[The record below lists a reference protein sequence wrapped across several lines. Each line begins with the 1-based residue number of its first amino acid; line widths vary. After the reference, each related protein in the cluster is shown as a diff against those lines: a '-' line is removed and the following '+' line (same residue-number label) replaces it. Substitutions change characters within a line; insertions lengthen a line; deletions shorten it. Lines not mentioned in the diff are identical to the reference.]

1 MRGDLLDV
9 ALVLAVVAFAVS
21 GYRRGF
27 VVGVLS
33 LVGFLGG
40 AALGARFAPE
50 LATRYLARLDP
61 AAAGLIVVLG
71 AAALGQLL
79 AAGIGAAVRRR
90 LTWAPAR
97 LFDSAAGAAV
107 SATALLLVVWL
118 LGTAVANSSMTG
130 LARQVQ
136 RSRVLTTADQLMP
149 DSART
154 WFSSFRRLIDSDGF
168 PQVFGRLGGERV
180 VRVAPPDPRVAGSAA
195 VRIARAQVVKV
206 TGVAHECSRRL
217 EGTGFGYAPRRVMT
231 NAHVVAGV
239 ENPQVQVGGNG
250 PLLRATV
257 VLYDRDRDVA
267 VLAVP
272 GLAGPPLRFAG
283 AAPAGA
289 SAVVVGYPQDGPFRA
304 EPARIRD
311 TQTARGPDIYHR
323 TLVTRSIYSLRA
335 LVRPGNS
342 GGPLL
347 APDGRVYG
355 VVFAAG
361 VSDPNTGYALTAAE
375 VGGDA
380 RAGATATAAMGT
392 GGCD

>member
-9 ALVLAVVAFAVS
+9 LLVVVTLAFAVS

-27 VVGVLS
+27 VVGALS

-40 AALGARFAPE
+40 AALGAHYAPE
-50 LATRYLARLDP
+50 LVSRYLSRLDP
-61 AAAGLIVVLG
+61 AAAGLVVVLT

-79 AAGIGAAVRRR
+79 AAALGSAVRSR
-90 LTWAPAR
+90 LTWRPAR
-97 LFDSAAGAAV
+97 LADSTGGALGSAV
-107 SATALLLVVWL
+107 ALLLVAWL
-118 LGTAVANSSMTG
+118 LGTAAASSSLTS
-130 LARQVQ
+130 LSREVQ
-136 RSRVLTTADQLMP
+136 RSRVLTTLDRLMP

-154 WFSSFRRLIDSDGF
+154 WFSAFHRLIDSNGF

-180 VRVAPPDPRVAGSAA
+180 VRVPPPDPRVTASAA
-195 VRIARAQVVKV
+195 VRIARGQVVKV
-206 TGVAHECSRRL
+206 VGAAPECSRRL
-217 EGTGFGYAPRRVMT
+217 EGTGFGYAPQRVMT

-239 ENPQVQVGGNG
+239 RSVRVEVDGS
-250 PLLRATV
+250 LRPATV
-257 VLYDRDRDVA
+257 VLYDPDRDVA

-272 GLAGPPLRFAG
+272 SLRGTPLRFAG
-283 AAPAGA
+283 PASSGA
-289 SAVVVGYPQDGPFRA
+289 SAVVAGYPEDGPFRA

-311 TQTARGPDIYHR
+311 VQTARGPDIYHR
-323 TLVTRSIYSLRA
+323 TTVNRLIYSLRA

-361 VSDPNTGYALTAAE
+361 ISDPSTGYALTAAE
-375 VGGDA
+375 VSGDA
-380 RAGATATAAMGT
+380 RAGRTATAPVGT